1 MVEESERYMHNGSF
15 DDADWNEYSRNS
27 KHLKLIK
34 LEQFTKIIKAFA
46 IFKVQEW
53 YQVSNDYQMDDDAHK
68 MWLFLEVRK

>member
-1 MVEESERYMHNGSF
+1 MVKECKWNVDYGSF
-15 DDADWNEYSRNS
+15 YDADWNEYSRNS

-53 YQVSNDYQMDDDAHK
+53 YQVSNDYQMDDDAYK
-68 MWLFLEVRK
+68 MWLFF